1 LRSQH
6 SPSSA
11 LLKEKLF
18 HIWEKLFTDLLEA
31 LHSEDPLPCSTIST
45 NVDPN
50 GLPTFW
56 RRSSQRIFPTRL
68 APSSRQA
75 RAGLAPILLQL
86 QLLLDQLLEWLSQ
99 LKQLLHLTTC

>member
-1 LRSQH
+1 LHSQH

-68 APSSRQA
+68 AP
-75 RAGLAPILLQL
+75 ILQL